1 VTDARADAILRRQD
15 AYKGARGVWNT
26 HWQEIADRVLPRM
39 GAFTARLVPGY
50 KHTERVFDATACLAL
65 DRYAAA
71 VESLICPRSEIWHS
85 LAPATEELVDDDE
98 CKRYCEA
105 LTKLLFR
112 FRYMPDANFGSQA
125 HECFL
130 QLGAFGTTA
139 MLVDDAASHASM
151 SRSSAPILYR
161 AQPLTATWID
171 ENASG
176 RIDTVF
182 REYELDGRQA
192 FNEFGDTTP
201 DLIKKAAEKGTAQK
215 FNFVHAAYP
224 VSDVGP
230 WAWDAPAGA
239 SFHSCIVSR
248 EARVVVREGFY
259 VTNPFA
265 VSRNVVSVG
274 EVYGRSPAMIVLPD
288 IKTLNEATKTYLRSI
303 HKAVDPPLLLADDG
317 LGGAI
322 DLTPNGLNYG
332 HVDTNGRP
340 LIVPLHAGGEPQLAN
355 ELRQDLRRSINDAF
369 LVTLFQI
376 LVENKEMTA
385 YEAALRAQEKGQ
397 LLAPTMGR
405 QETEFLAPMIE
416 RELDVLWRRGIL
428 QRELPAMPQSLAQAG
443 GVLKVVYTSPL
454 TRLAMA
460 AQVTAIQ
467 AWFSDLAPMA
477 QVKPD
482 VLDVVDTDAAA
493 LILADARGVPQK
505 ARRTPDAVTQAR
517 QARAQQVNQQ
527 NILAAAPI
535 AAKAAKDAAQ
545 AHAIST
551 QAPAPP
557 GVPLPA

>member
-1 VTDARADAILRRQD
+1 MADTRAEAILRRQD
-15 AYKGARGVWNT
+15 AFKGNRGIWDT

-39 GAFTARLVPGY
+39 AAFTATLTPGI
-50 KHTERVFDATACLAL
+50 KKTERVFDATACLAL

-71 VESLICPRSEIWHS
+71 VESLICPRAETWHALS
-85 LAPATEELVDDDE
+85 PAAEDLVDDDE
-98 CKRYCEA
+98 CKRWCEA

-151 SRSSAPILYR
+151 SRSAAPILYR

-171 ENASG
+171 ENAAG
-176 RIDTVF
+176 RIDTTF
-182 REYELDGRQA
+182 REFQLDGRQA
-192 FNEFGDTTP
+192 VNEFGDTTP
-201 DLIKKAAEKGTAQK
+201 DLIRQAAKKGTAQK
-215 FNFVHAAYP
+215 FNFVHAVHP
-224 VSDVGP
+224 TSDVGP
-230 WAWDAPAGA
+230 WGWDAPKGA
-239 SFHSCIVSR
+239 QFESCIVSR
-248 EARVVVREGFY
+248 EARITVREGY
-259 VTNPFA
+259 YITNPFA

-274 EVYGRSPAMIVLPD
+274 EIYGRSPAMIVLPD
-288 IKTLNEATKTYLRSI
+288 IKTLNEATKTYLRSM

-332 HVDTNGRP
+332 HVDASGHP
-340 LIVPLHAGGEPQLAN
+340 LIMPLNSGAKPELAN

-416 RELDVLWRRGIL
+416 RELDILWRRGIL
-428 QRELPAMPQSLAQAG
+428 TRELPPMPESLARAG

-454 TRLAMA
+454 TRLAMSS
-460 AQVTAIQ
+460 QVTAIQ
-467 AWFSDLAPMA
+467 AWFSDLAPIA

-482 VLDVVDTDAAA
+482 VLDIVDTDAAA

-505 ARRTPDAVTQAR
+505 ARRTPDAITQAR
-517 QARAQQVNQQ
+517 QARAEQVNQQ

-545 AHAIST
+545 AHQIAS

-557 GVPLPA
+557 GLPVAA